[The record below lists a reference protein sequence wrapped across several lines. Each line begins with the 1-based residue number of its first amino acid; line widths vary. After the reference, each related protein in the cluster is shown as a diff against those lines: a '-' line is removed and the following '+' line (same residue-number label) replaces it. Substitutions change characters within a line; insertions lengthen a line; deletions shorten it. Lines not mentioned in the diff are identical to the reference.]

1 MKKELLSINDIFLLN
16 RLTTVDAVW
25 HERMANMEQ
34 TTYSSVFISNLYEPE
49 TWIITLLYCTYALP
63 TVALGNSM
71 NTRHIW
77 FGGTSTQMSFRNI
90 SGTINIETASV
101 HSKHNWSQNSYSLQ
115 PNALR
120 NVSDA
125 FTNSQITQLTTLLLI
140 AKRANR
146 NRLSKN
152 DPQRREHRKTL
163 LESSASFSDRNNSTV
178 HAEEYQKRIV
188 TPYDKKVFVYGKD
201 DRLRIYPSLLRKFPY
216 SNIVRLSTGCTGTLV
231 TPQHVLTAAHCLH
244 TGFDFRNNLE
254 MLKVE
259 VPDSMGVRAYYIEK
273 IGIPG
278 RWLHPRKVHEH
289 QASWDYA
296 IVKLSFGIHGRSQF
310 FPLAVPTAGVL
321 NENLQFLGFPNNK
334 DDLWLSVCPAQSNKA
349 MVDGNLILTRC
360 DSAVG
365 NSGAAV
371 LSDDSREGKKI
382 IGVLSSTMPVG
393 RMNYYTQFS
402 IITALTW
409 AKLYDICSEIGEIG
423 VQHRVCPQLE
433 TIHRLRRFRINK
445 NVIPF
450 FG

>member
-1 MKKELLSINDIFLLN
+1 
-16 RLTTVDAVW
+16 
-25 HERMANMEQ
+25 MAPSEQ
-34 TTYSSVFISNLYEPE
+34 TTCSPAFISNLNERE

-63 TVALGNSM
+63 TVALGNSI
-71 NTRHIW
+71 NTRHLW
-77 FGGTSTQMSFRNI
+77 LSGTPTQMSFQHI
-90 SGTINIETASV
+90 SGVLNLETTA
-101 HSKHNWSQNSYSLQ
+101 KLNRSQNSYALG

-120 NVSDA
+120 SKYAPA
-125 FTNSQITQLTTLLLI
+125 FSNQNTQLTTLLLI
-140 AKRANR
+140 ANWAKRNIRFRHDDCKKHKNISTILGSSGHFSKR
-146 NRLSKN
+146 NETSVT
-152 DPQRREHRKTL
+152 RET
-163 LESSASFSDRNNSTV
+163 
-178 HAEEYQKRIV
+178 YQKRIV
-188 TPYDKKVFVYGKD
+188 RPYDKKVFVYGKD

-244 TGFDFRNNLE
+244 TGFRFRNNLE

-278 RWLHPRKVHEH
+278 RWLHSRNNQEH

-296 IVKLSFGIHGRSQF
+296 VVKLSFGIHGRSQF

-334 DDLWLSVCPAQSNKA
+334 DDLWLSICPAK
-349 MVDGNLILTRC
+349 C

-382 IGVLSSTMPVG
+382 IGILSSTMPVG
-393 RMNYYTQFS
+393 RMPYYTQVS

-423 VQHRVCPQLE
+423 VQHRVCPPLE
-433 TIHRLRRFRINK
+433 TVHRLRRFRNIN